1 MRYMCLTF
9 FRKPGGQIDEQL
21 VVRKAL
27 KKSDMSTC
35 NVILDFGTKQV
46 EKCVIEGNKV
56 ERTFDDLA
64 NYYRKVYPSLVTQ
77 LERDAPITL
86 KAQQD
91 TKKKF

>member
-21 VVRKAL
+21 VVRKSL

-35 NVILDFGTKQV
+35 NVILDFATRKV
-46 EKCVIEGNKV
+46 EKCVIEGNAV
-56 ERTFDDLA
+56 DRAFEDLA

-77 LERDAPITL
+77 IERDAPITL
-86 KAQQD
+86 KAQD
-91 TKKKF
+91 KKKL

>member
-27 KKSDMSTC
+27 KKSDINTC
-35 NVILDFGTKQV
+35 NVILDFGTKKV
-46 EKCVIEGNKV
+46 EKCIIEGNKV

-86 KAQQD
+86 KAQD
-91 TKKKF
+91 KKK

>member
-27 KKSDMSTC
+27 KKSDFSTC
-35 NVILDFGTKQV
+35 NVILDFATRNV
-46 EKCVIEGNKV
+46 EKCVVEGKKI

-64 NYYRKVYPSLVTQ
+64 GYYKKIYPSLVHQ

-86 KAQQD
+86 KANKD
-91 TKKKF
+91 KPKKV

>member
-1 MRYMCLTF
+1 MCLTF

-27 KKSDMSTC
+27 KKSDLNTC
-35 NVILDFGTKQV
+35 NVILDFGARVV
-46 EKCVIEGNKV
+46 EKCVVEGRKV

-91 TKKKF
+91 KKKKG

>member
-27 KKSDMSTC
+27 KKSDLSSC
-35 NVILDFGTKQV
+35 NVILDFGAKTV

-56 ERTFDDLA
+56 ERTFEDLT
-64 NYYRKVYPSLVTQ
+64 NYYRKVYPSLVSQ

-86 KAQQD
+86 KSEQNK
-91 TKKKF
+91 KKKF

>member
-27 KKSDMSTC
+27 KKSDMQTC
-35 NVILDFGTKQV
+35 NVIIDFATKKV
-46 EKCVIEGNKV
+46 EKCVIEGQALTKN
-56 ERTFDDLA
+56 FDELRD
-64 NYYRKVYPSLVTQ
+64 YYEKVYPSLVTQ

-86 KAQQD
+86 KSQ
-91 TKKKF
+91 TSKKKF

>member
-27 KKSDMSTC
+27 KKSDLTSC
-35 NVILDFGTKQV
+35 NVILDFGTKKV

-86 KAQQD
+86 KAQET